1 VRQQRIVI
9 VGAGIVGLSTA
20 YALLAQGAR
29 QVIVLEQE
37 SVDHLRSTSH
47 GVSRLLRYEYG
58 DDAFYSALVRLSLR
72 HWQDLQELCNR
83 TLYTETGVLVL
94 GRPNDD
100 YVRSSFYTL
109 RELGMPILHLT
120 PQECRKRFPQFIF
133 DDGDLITYSP
143 GGGILYASA
152 CLQALKRVVLDMG
165 GQIYEH
171 CRVTRLNHESQAR
184 PIQLLTGD
192 GEEVEADRVALA
204 TGPWVH
210 RLLANLRL
218 PVRMTRQYLLY
229 FDGLPPPAYSIG
241 SFPAFIS
248 DDLYGFPMHHSR
260 QSASYGPYWFKAAS
274 HAFGVSVDPD
284 ERQPPDQ
291 RVIRD
296 VVSRL
301 QARLP
306 ALRQTKLVKVDACM
320 YDVTSDE
327 SFILD
332 YVPDDPRIV
341 FATGLTG
348 HGFKFGL
355 LLGEIVG
362 SMICQERPP
371 VPLDRFR
378 MARFSP
384 QLTNSVHT
392 AML

>member
-1 VRQQRIVI
+1 MRQQRIVI

-20 YALLAQGAR
+20 YALLEQGAR

-37 SVDHLRSTSH
+37 NVDHLRSTSH

-58 DDAFYSALVRLSLR
+58 DDTFYSALVRLSLR
-72 HWQDLQELCNR
+72 RWQRFQEVCHR
-83 TLYTETGVLVL
+83 MLYTETGVLVV
-94 GRPNDD
+94 GRADD
-100 YVRSSFYTL
+100 EYVRSSYHTL

-120 PQECRKRFPQFIF
+120 PQECCRRFPQFVF
-133 DDGDLITYSP
+133 GDSDLITYSP

-152 CLQALKRVVLDMG
+152 CLQALKRAVLDMG

-184 PIQLLTGD
+184 PIQLLTGGD
-192 GEEVEADRVALA
+192 EIEADRVALA

-210 RLLANLRL
+210 RLLANLLL
-218 PVRMTRQYLLY
+218 PVRLTRQYLLY
-229 FDGLPPPAYSIG
+229 FDGLPPSAYSIG
-241 SFPAFIS
+241 PFPAFIS
-248 DDLYGFPMHHSR
+248 DDLYGFPMHNNR
-260 QSASYGPYWFKAAS
+260 QSAGYGPYWLKAAS
-274 HAFGVSVDPD
+274 HAFGVPVEPD
-284 ERQPPDQ
+284 ERRPPDQ
-291 RVIRD
+291 RVIHD
-296 VVSRL
+296 VVNRL

-306 ALRQTKLVKVDACM
+306 ALRQAKLVKVDACM
-320 YDVTSDE
+320 YDVTADE

-378 MARFSP
+378 LARFAP
-384 QLTNSVHT
+384 QLTNPVHT

>member
-9 VGAGIVGLSTA
+9 VGGGIVGLSTA
-20 YALLAQGAR
+20 YDLLAQGTR

-37 SVDHLRSTSH
+37 SVDHLHSTSH
-47 GVSRLLRYEYG
+47 GVSRLLRFEYG
-58 DDAFYSALVRLSLR
+58 NDNFYSSLVRLSLR
-72 HWQDLQELCNR
+72 RWQRFQEESHR
-83 TLYTETGVLVL
+83 TLYTETGVLAI
-94 GRPNDD
+94 GRQDD
-100 YVRSSFYTL
+100 GSVFPSFRRL
-109 RELGMPILHLT
+109 RQMGLPIVHLT
-120 PQECRKRFPQFIF
+120 PQECRSRFPQFAFGI
-133 DDGDLITYSP
+133 GDFITYSP

-152 CLQALKRVVLDMG
+152 CLQALKRAILDMG

-171 CRVTRLNHESQAR
+171 CRVTQVDHENQAR
-184 PIQLLTGD
+184 PVRLLTGNGD
-192 GEEVEADRVALA
+192 VFEADRVALA

-210 RLLANLRL
+210 RLLADLRL
-218 PVRMTRQYLLY
+218 PVRLTRQYLLY
-229 FDGLPPPAYSIG
+229 FDGLSPSAYSIG
-241 SFPAFIS
+241 RFPAFIS
-248 DDLYGFPMHHSR
+248 DDLYGFPMHYSR
-260 QSASYGPYWFKAAS
+260 QSAGYGPTWLKLAS
-274 HAFGVSVDPD
+274 HAFGAPVDPD

-296 VVSRL
+296 VVDRL

-306 ALRQTKLVKVDACM
+306 ALRQARLVKVDACM
-320 YDVTSDE
+320 YDVTPDE

-355 LLGEIVG
+355 LLGEIVS
-362 SMICQERPP
+362 SMIYQEWSP

-378 MARFSP
+378 LARFAP
-384 QLTNSVHT
+384 QLTNPMQT